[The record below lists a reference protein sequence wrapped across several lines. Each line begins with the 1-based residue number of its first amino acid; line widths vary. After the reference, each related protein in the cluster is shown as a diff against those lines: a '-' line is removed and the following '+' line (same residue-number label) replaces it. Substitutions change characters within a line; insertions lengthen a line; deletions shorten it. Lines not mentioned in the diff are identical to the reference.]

1 MYKPGDLVTEV
12 VVWEV
17 VEFDKAKNQYKC
29 REKKGRRTR
38 YFDQN
43 EFGVQPVEQK
53 VEDRS

>member
-17 VEFDKAKNQYKC
+17 VEFDKGKNQYKC
-29 REKKGRRTR
+29 REKKGKRTR

-43 EFGVQPVEQK
+43 EFGIQPTDHQVE
-53 VEDRS
+53 ERG